1 MYRISSRLII
11 AGTFVVSGLAAAS
24 PVLAQDG
31 GAVVVQDVHRLGGST
46 AMVRTPLRNV
56 AGFKRMSDD
65 PRLVAN
71 IRTVL
76 DQGGV
81 SSLGDSVV
89 AAFAGATTT
98 VVGGECADATPA
110 AGVIVECTVTP
121 GQTLQ
126 WMAHRPRGAAPA
138 LLRNI
143 RWAGPKPFAAYLFA
157 VTEGDRTYTFVVPK
171 VCGNVSLLHMVEQPR
186 AAVAVAPAVMPAPP
200 AMIAPPAAAAPLVV
214 TESVPP
220 AAPKEDAAF
229 EQTAAPASSAA
240 AMIASTP
247 FFVDGLFGKE
257 RRVRP
262 VDGDLEAGQCSP
274 LVGVKLGVAKRFAN
288 NWELGTAVGV
298 AFSLVDADEKVR
310 EHALFIDVE
319 ANRYLGN
326 SFFVGFGLSAWDV
339 TRSDTFT
346 PAAMVHLGLPI
357 APHARVPVFFLVEG
371 RVFLD
376 GADEIDNNYQFWGGL
391 RLRF

>member
-1 MYRISSRLII
+1 MFRTFSRLIVASTCVL
-11 AGTFVVSGLAAAS
+11 AGFAVAPPAA
-24 PVLAQDG
+24 VAQDG

-46 AMVRTPLRNV
+46 ALNRRPLTNV
-56 AGFKRMSDD
+56 ASLKRMSDD

-81 SSLGDSVV
+81 SSLGDGVV
-89 AAFAGATTT
+89 AAFAGATSS

-110 AGVIVECTVTP
+110 AGVIVECDVTP

-143 RWAGPKPFAAYLFA
+143 RWAGAKPFKAYLFT
-157 VTEGDRTYTFVVPK
+157 VTEGERTYTFVVPK
-171 VCGNVSLLHMVEQPR
+171 VCGNVSLMHMVEQPR
-186 AAVAVAPAVMPAPP
+186 AAAVVTPAVMPPAPAPP
-200 AMIAPPAAAAPLVV
+200 PPAVVVAPMIEPAPAPREEAAAP
-214 TESVPP
+214 
-220 AAPKEDAAF
+220 
-229 EQTAAPASSAA
+229 EQTAAPSSSAA
-240 AMIASTP
+240 VVASTP

-274 LVGVKLGVAKRFAN
+274 LAGVKLGIAKRFAN
-288 NWELGTAVGV
+288 NWEIGTAVGV
-298 AFSLVDADEKVR
+298 ALSLVQADDKVR

-319 ANRYLGN
+319 ANRYVGN
-326 SFFVGFGLSAWDV
+326 GFFVGFGLSAWDL
-339 TRSDTFT
+339 TRSDSFT
-346 PAAMVHLGLPI
+346 PGAMIHLGLPI
-357 APHARVPVFFLVEG
+357 APHARFPVYFLVEG
-371 RVFLD
+371 RAFLD
-376 GADEIDNNYQFWGGL
+376 GVDDIDNNYQFWGGL
-391 RLRF
+391 RVRF